1 MAEASVSR
9 RASSTRNAF
18 AGFAKAVAGTAFL
31 IAVGTAAI
39 MVYTSPEGAGFLP
52 FFFFVALL
60 GSMIGV
66 AAAGIVI
73 GLPLT
78 WVLSSNRLEGP
89 WTYPPVGF
97 LVGATLVLIVYN
109 LVFAWAPREVIPMFV
124 PLVLVGGLPGG
135 IYGALWWYFHRR
147 HRQDA

>member
-1 MAEASVSR
+1 MAEASISR
-9 RASSTRNAF
+9 RASSARNAF

-31 IAVGTAAI
+31 IAVGAAAI
-39 MVYTSPEGAGFLP
+39 MVFTSPEGAGFVP
-52 FFFFVALL
+52 FFFVVALL
-60 GSMIGV
+60 GSVIGV
-66 AAAGIVI
+66 AAAGLVI

-78 WVLSSNRLEGP
+78 WVLASNRLEGP

-97 LVGATLVLIVYN
+97 LVGATLVLIFYN

-147 HRQDA
+147 HVQGS